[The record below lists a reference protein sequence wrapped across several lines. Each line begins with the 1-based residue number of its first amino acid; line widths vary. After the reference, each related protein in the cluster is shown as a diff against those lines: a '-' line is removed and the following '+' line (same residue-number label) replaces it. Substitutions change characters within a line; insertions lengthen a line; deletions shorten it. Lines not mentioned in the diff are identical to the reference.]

1 MRWLQFIL
9 VLLFCSTSFGE
20 AMDTKTILQRIRQ
33 NYAEGKVVK
42 AEYIRKTTTKIGA
55 VMGNGQ
61 EESAS
66 GEIFFSAPN
75 KLRLE
80 QITPQREI
88 LVADGHKIYWHIL
101 SKDEVYIYDFK
112 SQGASV
118 QTIVNV
124 FQGMKGM
131 ENEFKIESETEDNF
145 YRLQITPLNP
155 QGDFSSIL
163 LTLDENFK
171 ILKIAIKTISG
182 SITEFYLKSQQII
195 PPTSKGYFQFTI
207 PEGVKVIKE
216 SQ

>member
-1 MRWLQFIL
+1 MRWLKFVV
-9 VLLFCSTSFGE
+9 VLLFCSTSF
-20 AMDTKTILQRIRQ
+20 AQAIDTKTILQRIRE
-33 NYAEGKVVK
+33 NYPEGKAVK

-55 VMGNGQ
+55 VMGEGQ

-80 QITPQREI
+80 QSTPQKEV
-88 LVADGHKIYWHIL
+88 LVTDGHKIYWHIL

-112 SQGASV
+112 SQGESV

-131 ENEFKIESETEDNF
+131 ETEFKIESKAEDKS
-145 YRLQITPLNP
+145 YKLQITPLNP
-155 QGDFSSIL
+155 QGEFSSIL
-163 LTLDENFK
+163 LTLDEKFRVS
-171 ILKIAIKTISG
+171 KIAIKTISG
-182 SITEFYLKSQQII
+182 SITEFYLKGQQII
-195 PPTSKGYFQFTI
+195 PPPFDGYFQFAI

-216 SQ
+216 AQ